1 MAFAIALLAGCAA
14 PTVAP
19 SPTLAPA
26 AQSGI
31 TLRVATTTST
41 YDTGLLTA
49 ILPVFE
55 KQAGVKVDVVS
66 VGTGQ
71 ALKLGEDGNA
81 DIVLVHARAQE
92 DAFMKAEHGIRRED
106 VMYNDFVIVGPAT
119 DPAGIKGAKTAAEA
133 FALIQSKQALFVS
146 RGDKS
151 GTHTKEIG
159 IWKLAKLEPAG
170 AWYQA
175 VGQGMGA
182 VLTMASEQNAYTLTD
197 RGTYLARK
205 KKGIALEVLVQGEKS
220 LLNPYGVIV
229 VNPAKNPAINAK
241 LAGKFVDWLISIE
254 TQRLINDFGKAE
266 FGESLFVADSALWRA
281 SK

>member
-1 MAFAIALLAGCAA
+1 M
-14 PTVAP
+14 
-19 SPTLAPA
+19 
-26 AQSGI
+26 
-31 TLRVATTTST
+31 ATTTST

-106 VMYNDFVIVGPAT
+106 VMYNDFVIVGPAA